1 MVQTLLVVVRYIL
14 DLAQDLLVLDENAPE
29 GIEVVSLRVKGFRSV
44 KDLVSRLVLL
54 QAHYRLLLKE
64 LVRYL

>member
-29 GIEVVSLRVKGFRSV
+29 GIEVVSLRVEGFRSV